1 MAIALVA
8 GIVVIIGSADL
19 RPTAQ
24 TPSNEE
30 RAQLT
35 AHVRDEFQHAWSS
48 YKRLAWG
55 HDELN
60 PVTRTPHDWYPPAVV
75 YMTPVDA
82 LDTMT
87 LMGLSD
93 DAVETRRYLV
103 EHLSF
108 DQDVSVQVFE
118 VTIRLLG
125 GLLSA
130 F

>member
-1 MAIALVA
+1 MALAFVA

-24 TPSNEE
+24 TLSSDE

-35 AHVRDEFQHAWSS
+35 ARVRDEFQHAWSS

-60 PVTRTPHDWYPPAVV
+60 PVSRTVHDWYPPAVV

-87 LMGLSD
+87 LMWLSD
-93 DAVETRRYLV
+93 EAGETRRYLLD
-103 EHLSF
+103 HLSF

-125 GLLSA
+125 GLL
-130 F
+130 